1 MSDRQYAGRQ
11 RSAGSYLTGILR
23 AYGVQTVFGIPGVH
37 NVELYRDLRQA
48 EIRHVTPRHE
58 QGAGFMADGYA
69 RATGRPGVC
78 FTITGPGLTNI
89 ATAMA
94 QAHADSVP
102 MLVISS
108 VNAHGRMGTGRGWL
122 HELPDQQKLASGLA
136 AFSHTVHCA
145 AEIAPVLARAF
156 ALFEGGR
163 PRPVHIEI
171 PIDVLEAPVDLA
183 AAPPLPQILPPAGAP
198 APVAHAAEML
208 DEAQAPVILAGGGA
222 VGAAAILAQLAE
234 RLDAPI
240 VMTVNAR
247 GMVAPDHPLGVSLS
261 ATHPATRS
269 LIAAADVVLAIGTEL
284 GPTDYDMYED
294 GQFRLPGRLIRID
307 LDPQQIAGG
316 PPAAIGIIGDAGT
329 TATALLDRLAS
340 RRTGGSERAAVARTT
355 AELAAPVTGDL
366 RLLET
371 VRDMLDDPVIVGD
384 STQLVYSGN
393 MAFAARS
400 PRSWF
405 NSATGYGTLGYA
417 LPAAIGAKLGCPDR
431 LVVALAGDGGMLF
444 TLSELVSAVD
454 CGAAVIL
461 LLHENGGY
469 GEIRSYMEARG
480 IEPVGVDLWNP
491 DYVAIGKACGW
502 HSERVATL
510 ADFRR
515 AVQDAAARQAPS
527 LIVFGDELRQAA
539 R

>member
-1 MSDRQYAGRQ
+1 
-11 RSAGSYLTGILR
+11 
-23 AYGVQTVFGIPGVH
+23 
-37 NVELYRDLRQA
+37 
-48 EIRHVTPRHE
+48 
-58 QGAGFMADGYA
+58 
-69 RATGRPGVC
+69 
-78 FTITGPGLTNI
+78 
-89 ATAMA
+89 
-94 QAHADSVP
+94 
-102 MLVISS
+102 
-108 VNAHGRMGTGRGWL
+108 GRGWL

-371 VRDMLDDPVIVGD
+371 VRDMLDDPVIVGA
-384 STQLVYSGN
+384 STQLVYSGT
-393 MAFAARS
+393 M
-400 PRSWF
+400 
-405 NSATGYGTLGYA
+405 
-417 LPAAIGAKLGCPDR
+417 
-431 LVVALAGDGGMLF
+431 VVALAGDGGMLF

-515 AVQDAAARQAPS
+515 
-527 LIVFGDELRQAA
+527 
-539 R
+539 